1 MSLRSASEIPFL
13 GKQPVN
19 EILGAK
25 LPTKLLIFCHF
36 FYHHKELSKN
46 STDAIH
52 ATAKSVVTCWEKAGC
67 KTKKIDGI
75 KNDIKKW
82 FTMHQVF
89 DAHAWIS
96 QILISYIRISYHL
109 HANAVL
115 NVYDPWLIWPNYFL
129 NTRTWWS
136 IGTISVKAKNSK
148 RIWLNWM
155 KLLKG
160 VTMLRNSLKTRCYY
174 GLWHWK
180 YVSVEI
186 IVLFLIA
193 CYATQ

>member
-19 EILGAK
+19 EISGAK

-75 KNDIKKW
+75 KNDIKQGRI
-82 FTMHQVF
+82 HGS
-89 DAHAWIS
+89 IS
-96 QILISYIRISYHL
+96 RGRVGRSGKPQK
-109 HANAVL
+109 V
-115 NVYDPWLIWPNYFL
+115 
-129 NTRTWWS
+129 T
-136 IGTISVKAKNSK
+136 
-148 RIWLNWM
+148 
-155 KLLKG
+155 LLQTDGPMDRPTDRPTDG
-160 VTMLRNSLKTRCYY
+160 VTYRVACTRLKNTARDMPNFSCM
-174 GLWHWK
+174 
-180 YVSVEI
+180 VSDS
-186 IVLFLIA
+186 
-193 CYATQ
+193 